1 MNQHQ
6 LKKEI
11 KRIKNQILILNLE
24 NEKRILIELIALRS
38 VLDSESK

>member
-11 KRIKNQILILNLE
+11 KRIKNEILILNLQ

-38 VLDSESK
+38 ILDSESK

>member
-1 MNQHQ
+1 MNQHK

-11 KRIKNQILILNLE
+11 KRIKNEILILNLQ

-38 VLDSESK
+38 ILDSESK

>member
-11 KRIKNQILILNLE
+11 KRIKNEILILDLE

>member
-1 MNQHQ
+1 MNQHK

-11 KRIKNQILILNLE
+11 KRIKNEILILNLQ
-24 NEKRILIELIALRS
+24 NEKRILIELIALQS

>member
-11 KRIKNQILILNLE
+11 KRIKNQILILDLE